1 MQIRDLSCQECTEI
15 LKRAQLGRLACA
27 RNGQPYVTPAFL
39 AFESN
44 FLYGF
49 SSVGRKIT
57 WMRENPLVCVEFDEL
72 ASPQSWATVII
83 EGKFQELPKTTE
95 FENAREYAYE
105 LLQRRPVWW
114 EPAYVKTTSQGH
126 ERPIEPVYFRI
137 QIEKISGHRGVPDAS
152 PEPPTG
158 WMQKLL
164 GAGKR
169 KPFAG
174 NA

>member
-15 LKRAQLGRLACA
+15 LKRARLGRLACA

-44 FLYGF
+44 LLYGF

-72 ASPQSWATVII
+72 VSPQNWATVII
-83 EGKFQELPKTTE
+83 EGKYQELPKTPE
-95 FENAREYAYE
+95 FEDARGHAYE

-114 EPAYVKTTSQGH
+114 EPAYVKTTLHGNA
-126 ERPIEPVYFRI
+126 RPIEPVYFRI
-137 QIEKISGHRGVPDAS
+137 LIEKISGHRGVPEAS
-152 PEPPTG
+152 SEPPIG
-158 WMQKLL
+158 WMRKLL
-164 GAGKR
+164 SAGKR
-169 KPFAG
+169 KLIAG
-174 NA
+174 DA